1 MSFAARRKGLRPI
14 SVRKKKHSLI
24 FVLIMSIA
32 DQKLITQ
39 VTLNK
44 ELFPVSWFNKDT
56 KNIGPLNGISFVKNR
71 CGY

>member
-1 MSFAARRKGLRPI
+1 
-14 SVRKKKHSLI
+14 
-24 FVLIMSIA
+24 MSIA